1 MAYLTTYEMVVL
13 MTDALQLAATAFAKL
28 TGMDIHL
35 QKPML
40 RKAGEMNLGAASDFY
55 VLTTEVK
62 GSLQGKSYLL
72 LNNDEAMWVINRMK
86 VQRSAP
92 AESLTGLQKAAL
104 LELDNILSA
113 AAITQIANQLDIFC
127 YGDVPGLQKMNAAQL
142 RSLLTDAERQ
152 YPFSVQASYHSTDN
166 QLQTAF
172 IWMLDGSCMQA
183 ASPSNA

>member
-1 MAYLTTYEMVVL
+1 MAYLTTYELVVL
-13 MTDALQLAATAFAKL
+13 MTDALQLAATAFTKM

-40 RKAGEMNLGAASDFY
+40 RKVAEMNICPSSDLY

-62 GSLQGKSYLL
+62 GSLKGKSYLL
-72 LNNDEAMWVINRMK
+72 LNSDEASWVTHRMK
-86 VQRSAP
+86 VQQAGSSEP
-92 AESLTGLQKAAL
+92 LTSLQKAAL

-113 AAITQIANQLDIFC
+113 TAITQIADQLGVFC
-127 YGDVPGLQKMNAAQL
+127 YGDVPGLQKMNPAQL
-142 RSLLTDAERQ
+142 QGLLTEAEHQ

-172 IWMLDGSCMQA
+172 IWMLDASYMQA
-183 ASPSNA
+183 AS